1 LVANSSSFLCATR
14 FLKNAKFLQSP
25 AMGFFPTEEPL
36 NGFATLLS
44 AHLLRRLERILPEE
58 TGVETLAKVLAER
71 RPPMAKATVVAPL
84 FSGTLVFIHAS
95 FSSQGTVY
103 SLPEVDIQN
112 AIQYASL
119 SVIPISKYASQ
130 YGPNKLAVSTGLV
143 PFQTALTGAKF
154 NDQTLAGWVDQLAKA
169 RGLQQ
174 SSCLVVLSPQ
184 GVVNT
189 DADVTQGV
197 LGYHSRSPSGIPY
210 IFVNV
215 LGQGLTI
222 IDEKGFYALALSHEI
237 AEMTVDPAADGS
249 NPEVCDPC
257 AGNCNKDYR
266 DYFDQAGNWLGGS
279 PTTGF
284 AFFIDGIA
292 TPASVARCPAPESSC
307 SYPPPKPL
315 L

>member
-1 LVANSSSFLCATR
+1 MVSDSSSFPCATR

-25 AMGFFPTEEPL
+25 AISFFPTEEPL
-36 NGFATLLS
+36 NGFASLIP

-58 TGVETLAKVLAER
+58 TGIESLSKALSGR
-71 RPPMAKATVVAPL
+71 RLPTAKATVVAPL
-84 FSGTLVFIHAS
+84 FSGTLVFVHAT
-95 FSSQGTVY
+95 FSSEGTVY
-103 SLPEVDIQN
+103 SLPDADIHN

-119 SVIPISKYASQ
+119 SVIPISEYASQ

-143 PFQTALTGAKF
+143 PFQTTLIGAKF
-154 NDQTLAGWVDQLAKA
+154 NDQALSGWVDQLAKA
-169 RGLQQ
+169 HGLQTG
-174 SSCLVVLSPQ
+174 SCLVVLSPQ

-210 IFVNV
+210 VFVNV
-215 LGQGLTI
+215 LGQGLTVR
-222 IDEKGFYALALSHEI
+222 DEKELYALALSHEI

-249 NPEVCDPC
+249 NPEICDPC

-279 PTTGF
+279 STTGS

-292 TPASVARCPAPESSC
+292 TPATVAQCPAPESSC
-307 SYPPPKPL
+307 TYPPPKPL